1 LFVVRRSLALLVGL
15 VALLAA
21 CSSGSKSVSVS
32 ESSTTTPGTVSST
45 HLSISNTTIPAGK
58 TATATIVT
66 NMGTIVIKLD
76 TQNAPKAASRFIELA
91 QAGFYNGL
99 TFHRVIPDFVIQG
112 GDPTGTGNGTSGTP
126 PVVGET
132 PKDGYPLGSL
142 AAAKTETDP
151 NGTFDCQFFIV
162 TGPQGEQL
170 PPQYA
175 RFGIVTSGIDVAK
188 KISMVPASADTNMP
202 NQKVV
207 MEKVTISE
215 S

>member
-1 LFVVRRSLALLVGL
+1 VRRLLALSVGL

-21 CSSGSKSVSVS
+21 CSSSSKVSVS
-32 ESSTTTPGTVSST
+32 GGATTTTPGTVSST

-58 TATATIVT
+58 NATATIVT

-99 TFHRVIPDFVIQG
+99 TFHRVVPDFVIQG
-112 GDPTGTGNGTSGTP
+112 GDPKGDGTGVSGTT

-132 PKDGYPLGSL
+132 PKDGYPIGSL
-142 AAAKTETDP
+142 AAAKTSSDP

-162 TGPQGEQL
+162 TGQQGTQL
-170 PPQYA
+170 QPQYA
-175 RFGIVTSGIDVAK
+175 RFGMVTSGMDVAQ
-188 KISMVPASADTNMP
+188 KIDKLAPPEGDGPPT
-202 NQKVV
+202 QRVV

>member
-1 LFVVRRSLALLVGL
+1 LVLFVGL
-15 VALLAA
+15 VAVLAA
-21 CSSGSKSVSVS
+21 CSNSSKVSVS
-32 ESSTTTPGTVSST
+32 GGATSTTPGTVSST

-58 TATATIVT
+58 NATATIVT

-76 TQNAPKAASRFIELA
+76 TKNAPKAASRFIELA

-112 GDPTGTGNGTSGTP
+112 GDPKGDGTGGSGTT

-142 AAAKTETDP
+142 AAAKTQADP
-151 NGTFDCQFFIV
+151 DGTFDCQFFIV
-162 TGPQGEQL
+162 VGAQGEQL

-175 RFGIVTSGIDVAK
+175 RFGVVTSGIDIAK
-188 KISMVPASADTNMP
+188 KISMVPASADANLP